1 MDRDEA
7 IAKGVKV
14 NDTRHSMKRRCP
26 WHDYHGKGTYMLTL
40 VVEGRMPLLGR
51 LAGLVDA
58 RPGDGDAPKVMLS
71 ELGAAIA
78 KEEIPKIHKY
88 YPQVEVWR
96 VCIMPDHIHLIVRVK
111 EDLRGGQAM
120 ESLGTEARGGQAS
133 ALTRGGNFALTR
145 GGNFALTRG
154 GNFALTRGGNFAQT
168 EGANQAQTEGANQAL
183 ANEATRALKGEG
195 TPTLAREEEAAGSIG
210 MTAKREKEMG
220 SLGMVIKGF
229 KMGCNKAYWR
239 IYGMNTAPRK
249 GLFELGYNDK
259 VLLHER
265 QLEGWKKYLD
275 DNPRRLMVKRMNP
288 GLFTVMQNK
297 EVAGR
302 RCQMVGNCF
311 LLDIPDKVAVVVHR
325 RYSEE
330 DLRRLREEWLA
341 CGERGGVLVSAA
353 ISAKEK
359 EVLREAMNRGYRI
372 VLLRENGFPRLYKPC
387 GESFDACSEGLL
399 LQISPWD
406 YHMEKKT
413 ITREQCLELN
423 EMAERIAE

>member
-1 MDRDEA
+1 MKDKLTYFIMDRDEV
-7 IAKGVKV
+7 IARGLRVHE
-14 NDTRHSMKRRCP
+14 TQHSMKRRSP
-26 WHDYHGKGTYMLTL
+26 WHDYHGRGTYMLTL
-40 VVEGRMPLLGR
+40 VVEGRMPLLGKLWGR
-51 LAGLVDA
+51 VDA

-71 ELGAAIA
+71 ELGIAIA

-88 YPQVEVWR
+88 YSQVEVWR

-133 ALTRGGNFALTR
+133 ALAG
-145 GGNFALTRG
+145 
-154 GNFALTRGGNFAQT
+154 
-168 EGANQAQTEGANQAL
+168 GANQAQIGE
-183 ANEATRALKGEG
+183 NE
-195 TPTLAREEEAAGSIG
+195 AGSIG

-302 RCQMVGNCF
+302 KCQMVGNCF

-325 RYSEE
+325 RYSEG
-330 DLRRLREEWLA
+330 DLARLRREWLA

-353 ISAKEK
+353 ISTKEK
-359 EVLREAMNRGYRI
+359 EVLHEAMNRGYRI

-387 GESFDACSEGLL
+387 GESFYACSEGLL
-399 LQISPWD
+399 LQISPWE

-423 EMAERIAE
+423 VMAERIAEGR

>member
-51 LAGLVDA
+51 LAGRVDA

-120 ESLGTEARGGQAS
+120 ESLGTEARGGQTS

-145 GGNFALTRG
+145 GANFALTRG
-154 GNFALTRGGNFAQT
+154 ANFAQT
-168 EGANQAQTEGANQAL
+168 KGANLAQ
-183 ANEATRALKGEG
+183 ANETTRALKAEG
-195 TPTLAREEEAAGSIG
+195 TPTLAREEEAAGSNG

-259 VLLHER
+259 VLLHEK

-288 GLFTVMQNK
+288 ELFTVMQNK

-330 DLRRLREEWLA
+330 ELSRLREEWLA

-387 GESFDACSEGLL
+387 GGEFLCLL
-399 LQISPWD
+399 
-406 YHMEKKT
+406 
-413 ITREQCLELN
+413 
-423 EMAERIAE
+423 